1 MFTHAPIQT
10 RAPPLTQNRRKQ
22 VERGNIRIRDLGN
35 VPSERKPCQLGRE
48 FVMHFATAELRRFFR
63 NKNRLK
69 RFLRVPF
76 EKVRQLLVHFF
87 AIDISHHDEG
97 EIVRHVTRFV
107 ILHHLLLRELIVN
120 FYLADHRE
128 PIGMALIRGR
138 EEEQARLTIRVV
150 KAHCELAANDLLL
163 FCVFFRRE
171 SRIHHRVGQNRERGL
186 DSILRHVDPKN
197 CPIERSVGVDVTA
210 HVLDFLRDRVARLR
224 FGSLKQHVFEDVRE
238 TGAQFLV
245 LVNAAGAAPRL
256 HACHRR
262 ASVFLD
268 DQRQAVGQDPFLRRT
283 RRKSDDGGV
292 THSGSFQVHHAKDN
306 RRN

>member
-1 MFTHAPIQT
+1 MP
-10 RAPPLTQNRRKQ
+10 
-22 VERGNIRIRDLGN
+22 G
-35 VPSERKPCQLGRE
+35 ERKPRQLGRE
-48 FVMHFATAELRRFFR
+48 FVVRFAPAELRRFFR
-63 NKNRLK
+63 NKNRLE
-69 RFLRVPF
+69 RFLRVTF

-87 AIDISHHDEG
+87 AIDVSRHDEG

-150 KAHCELAANDLLL
+150 KTHCELAANDLLL
-163 FCVFFRRE
+163 FCIFFRRE
-171 SRIHHRVGQNRERGL
+171 GRIHHRVGQNCERGL
-186 DSILRHVDPKN
+186 DSILRHIDPKDGA
-197 CPIERSVGVDVTA
+197 IEGGVSIDVAA
-210 HVLDFLRDRVARLR
+210 HVLDFLRYGVARLR
-224 FGSLKQHVFEDVRE
+224 FGSFKQHVFKDVRE
-238 TGAQFLV
+238 TGTQFLV

-256 HACHRR
+256 HARHRC

-268 DQRQAVGQDPFLRRT
+268 DQCQSVGQDPFLRRT
-283 RRKSDDGGV
+283 RRKRDDSGV
-292 THSGSFQVHHAKDN
+292 IRSGSFQVHHAKYN